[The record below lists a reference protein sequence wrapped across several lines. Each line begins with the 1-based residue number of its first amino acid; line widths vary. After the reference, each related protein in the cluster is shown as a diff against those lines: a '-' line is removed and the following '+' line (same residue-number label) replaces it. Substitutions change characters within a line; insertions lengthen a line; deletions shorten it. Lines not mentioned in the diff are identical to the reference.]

1 MRRFQIGFT
10 IIELMVT
17 LIVLAIVM
25 AIVVPN
31 FTGLI
36 NRNASLAIG
45 EEMITAFNFART
57 EAIKLRQPVS
67 ICPSDDDATGC
78 GDDWSNGWIVYTD
91 GATETADSTT
101 VSSVLRV
108 WNDISSSA
116 ELAVSR
122 GANAVDFV
130 RFTGMGMLARV
141 GGSTDSV
148 SVTAQQ
154 KNCSGEAARNITIG
168 LAGIIS
174 SKGTQ
179 CSEPDND

>member
-17 LIVLAIVM
+17 LIVMAIIM

-67 ICPSDDDATGC
+67 ICPCDDDATGC
-78 GDDWSNGWIVYTD
+78 GEDWSNGWIVYTD
-91 GATETADSTT
+91 GARESADPTT
-101 VSSVLRV
+101 VSGVLCV
-108 WNDISSSA
+108 WIEINSSA
-116 ELAVSR
+116 ELA
-122 GANAVDFV
+122 
-130 RFTGMGMLARV
+130 
-141 GGSTDSV
+141 DSL
-148 SVTAQQ
+148 
-154 KNCSGEAARNITIG
+154 GEDSI
-168 LAGIIS
+168 
-174 SKGTQ
+174 
-179 CSEPDND
+179 D